1 MGIDE
6 QLLALN
12 NQAEEKSGELQAAK
26 RQPVSAGDEAS
37 NLSLREQV
45 VQSRREEAAQK
56 AEKDQ
61 KDVAAATNPARL
73 ATDNLLKSAW
83 LNLITSFGLTL
94 LYINAH
100 VLLRKVF
107 GPRFFSDLGEE
118 WVPPQA
124 KKAGGM
130 AVKEASGLLRIAEKA
145 GCVLLNLL
153 VLFLIIAVAAL
164 ISVIVSI
171 VEEPFKSLFNLI
183 SSELS
188 DLVSL
193 IKNLW

>member
-37 NLSLREQV
+37 TLSLREQV
-45 VQSRREEAAQK
+45 VQSRREEAAQE

-61 KDVAAATNPARL
+61 KDVAAAANPARL

-100 VLLRKVF
+100 VLLRRVF
-107 GPRFFSDLGEE
+107 GPKFFSDLGEE

-145 GCVLLNLL
+145 GCALLNLL
-153 VLFLIIAVAAL
+153 VIFLIIAAASL
-164 ISVIVSI
+164 ISLIVSI

-183 SSELS
+183 SSELA